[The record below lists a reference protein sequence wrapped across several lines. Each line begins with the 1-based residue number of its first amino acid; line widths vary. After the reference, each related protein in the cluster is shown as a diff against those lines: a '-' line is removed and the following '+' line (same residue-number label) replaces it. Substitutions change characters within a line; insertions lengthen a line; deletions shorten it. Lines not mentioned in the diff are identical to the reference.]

1 LIFGISGTLSVENG
15 ISAILEGGHHME
27 NATINFVV
35 LIIAAGFEGYAL
47 RVALKQLRNAI
58 KERGEKP
65 TFKAMI
71 AEFKDSKDPALL
83 TVITEDTAALSG
95 IGIAAL
101 GIFLSLVTGNPLY
114 DAISSIAIGAL
125 LMVMALFLAKENKD
139 LLIGESISKR
149 EYKKIVNV
157 IREIEEINKIVTL
170 KTMHLGPE
178 DILIGVQVNLID
190 GLDTDKVELVTDKVE
205 TAIMEIIPNLNRQH
219 IFVEIER

>member
-1 LIFGISGTLSVENG
+1 
-15 ISAILEGGHHME
+15 
-27 NATINFVV
+27 
-35 LIIAAGFEGYAL
+35 
-47 RVALKQLRNAI
+47 
-58 KERGEKP
+58 
-65 TFKAMI
+65 MI

-178 DILIGVQVNLID
+178 DILIGVQVI
-190 GLDTDKVELVTDKVE
+190 
-205 TAIMEIIPNLNRQH
+205 
-219 IFVEIER
+219 

>member
-157 IREIEEINKIVTL
+157 IRDIEEINKIVTL

-178 DILIGVQVNLID
+178 DILIGVQVI
-190 GLDTDKVELVTDKVE
+190 
-205 TAIMEIIPNLNRQH
+205 
-219 IFVEIER
+219 